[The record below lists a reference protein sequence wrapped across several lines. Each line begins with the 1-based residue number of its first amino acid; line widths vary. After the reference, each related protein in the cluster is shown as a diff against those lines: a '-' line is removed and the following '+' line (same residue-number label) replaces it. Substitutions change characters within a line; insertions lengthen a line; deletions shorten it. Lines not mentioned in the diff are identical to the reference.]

1 MIVYAVNYRFVGETS
16 IDDAAVGIAEWL
28 RKKVRREVNPR
39 ALLEPGSRYIAP
51 DHQVEVESIV
61 GEPSLSSIRYT
72 HPDAVV
78 KGRRWVT
85 EIGFRKDGP
94 TKELDCSIL
103 LRTEE
108 ISARVSEPV
117 RPSRPGVVLEI
128 LKLCRPSPEVPG
140 LKVSHLDGESA
151 EAFLPA
157 VEDPR
162 RSHCIVIISAGE
174 NGEYPVNLERLR
186 GLVLGLAEVV
196 LIPPGADT
204 HRIERI
210 VGRTYCAWGGAV
222 RLIYPPTHA
231 PVPTRLIL
239 QSSIREHRDQGEDP
253 ELEILSLLLHR
264 VNHANSLRHI
274 SREEVRRART
284 IRELGRSREAA
295 QDPDNID
302 NKNKYISELE
312 ETFMEHES
320 EKSRLQGEI
329 RSLVDEVE
337 RQEDRIGALEDE
349 VRRLRYDSQ
358 GLKDALA
365 NSQRSRPGP
374 DEPRPAELAEAIA
387 DAIVRDP
394 TPEDCLVILLNL
406 YPARLR
412 VLDSAWRSAGESE
425 SFRYGRKL
433 FDLLDLLVNDYYEAL
448 GGGAPDATARQVF
461 GSHYA
466 ARESDTVEKTVE
478 ARRRRTFDCD
488 GRPIEMFK
496 HLKIGVKDSAAE
508 TIRVHFEWMASEGRI
523 VIGYCGPH
531 IPFR

>member
-1 MIVYAVNYRFVGETS
+1 MIVYALNLRFLPDTS
-16 IDDAAVGIAEWL
+16 PADAALGIAEWL

-51 DHQVEVESIV
+51 YHQIEVESID
-61 GEPSLSSIRYT
+61 GEPSLTSIRYT

-94 TKELDCSIL
+94 TKEMDCSIL

-128 LKLCRPSPEVPG
+128 LKRCRPSPGVPG
-140 LKVSHLDGESA
+140 LEIAQLDGESA

-162 RSHCIVIISAGE
+162 RPHCIAIVSAGE
-174 NGEYPVNLERLR
+174 NGAYSVDLERLR

-196 LIPPGADT
+196 LVPPGADT

-231 PVPTRLIL
+231 PVPSRLIL
-239 QSSIREHRDQGEDP
+239 ESSIREFRDRGDDP

-264 VNHANSLRHI
+264 VNYPNSLRHI
-274 SREEVRRART
+274 SREDVRRART
-284 IRELGRSREAA
+284 TRELTRSREAA
-295 QDPDNID
+295 EDSDD
-302 NKNKYISELE
+302 LVSLRKYIDELE
-312 ETFMEHES
+312 ETFDEHGS
-320 EKSRLQGEI
+320 ETLRLQGEI
-329 RSLVDEVE
+329 RSLVAEVE
-337 RQEDRIGALEDE
+337 RQEDQIGVLEDDI
-349 VRRLRYDSQ
+349 RRLRYDSQ

-365 NSQRSRPGP
+365 HSQRSRPGP
-374 DEPRPAELAEAIA
+374 DGPLPAELAEAIA

-394 TPEDCLVILLNL
+394 TPEDCLVIMSNL
-406 YPARLR
+406 FPGRLR
-412 VLDSAWRSAGESE
+412 ILDSAWRSAGKSE
-425 SFRYGRKL
+425 SFLHGRKL
-433 FDLLDLLVNDYYEAL
+433 YELLDLLVNDYHEAL
-448 GGGAPDATARQVF
+448 DRGDPDSTARSVF
-461 GSHYA
+461 GSRYA
-466 ARESDTVEKTVE
+466 ARESDTVEGTVE
-478 ARRRRTFDCD
+478 ARKRRTFDCD

-508 TIRVHFEWMASEGRI
+508 TIRVHFEWVASEQRI

-531 IPFR
+531 IPFK